1 MQGNLINVA
10 AIIAGC
16 IVGKLLG
23 SRLKEKYREGATK
36 AGGLALL
43 LLGLQMALTGDRFIL
58 ILLSIV
64 FGSVIGE
71 ALNID
76 GAMERFGKKVESKF
90 AAGSDGFGKAFVYS
104 TLLFCIGPMSIMG
117 SIAGGL
123 RGEHDILIAKAVLD
137 GIFAAVLTVTMGI
150 GVLGS
155 AVTTGVYQG
164 AIVLGARWVE
174 PYLTDAIV
182 TNMTATGGL
191 LILAI
196 GLNML
201 KIKSFKTANMLP
213 ALLIICLLV
222 AIWP

>member
-1 MQGNLINVA
+1 MIGNVINVV
-10 AIIAGC
+10 AILFGC
-16 IVGKLLG
+16 LAGKLLG
-23 SRLKEKYREGATK
+23 NRLNENFREAATK

-43 LLGLQMALTGDRFIL
+43 LLGLSMALTGNQFIL

-64 FGSVIGE
+64 FGSIIGE

-76 GAMERFGKKVESKF
+76 GAMERFGKKVEDKV
-90 AAGSDGFGKAFVYS
+90 AAGSDGFSKGFVYA

-123 RGEHDILIAKAVLD
+123 QGEHSILITKAVLD
-137 GIFAAVLTVTMGI
+137 GIFASILTVTMGI
-150 GVLGS
+150 GVVGS

-164 AIVLGARWVE
+164 AIVLGARWIE
-174 PYLTDAIV
+174 QFLTDAIV
-182 TNMTATGGL
+182 TEMTATGGL

-201 KIKSFKTANMLP
+201 KIKEFKTANMLP
-213 ALLIICLLV
+213 ALLLICVLV
-222 AIWP
+222 ALWP